1 MPKVIENIQLAPK
14 AHRLRVEVPRL
25 VQKALAGQLV
35 IVRADEHGERVP
47 MSIGGLD
54 RENGILTMVI
64 QEVGKTSA
72 QLCDTPAG
80 AELAD
85 VVGPL
90 GEPTEIKNFGHA
102 VVVGG
107 GIGIAPI
114 YPVAQ
119 ALKAAGNRVTAIIGA
134 RNESLL
140 FYQEEL
146 GSACDQMIITTDDGS
161 VGLKGFVST
170 ALEQLIAKDKPDWVM
185 AIGPVPMMRSVSN
198 LTKQHGIATVV
209 SLNPIMIDGT
219 GMCGGCRV
227 SVGGHTKFACVDGP
241 DFDAHQVDFDEL
253 VQRQSQYKPFEK
265 DAYEKYQRE
274 REECSLDRA
283 MQQGLHSTE
292 KATPCR

>member
-1 MPKVIENIQLAPK
+1 MPKVIENIELAPR

-25 VQKALAGQLV
+25 VQKALAGQFV
-35 IVRADEHGERVP
+35 IVRADENGERVP

-54 RENGILTMVI
+54 RERGLLTMVI

-90 GEPTEIKNFGHA
+90 GEPTEIKLLGHT

-140 FYQEEL
+140 FYREEL
-146 GSACDQMIITTDDGS
+146 GSASDRLMVTTDDGS
-161 VGLKGFVST
+161 EGLKGFVST
-170 ALEQLIAKDKPDWVM
+170 ALQQLIETDKPDWIM
-185 AIGPVPMMRSVSN
+185 AIGPVPMMRSVAN
-198 LTKQHGIATVV
+198 LTKQHGIPTVV

-227 SVGGHTKFACVDGP
+227 SVGGHTRFACVDGP

-253 VQRQSQYKPFEK
+253 VQRQAQYKPFEK
-265 DAYEKYQRE
+265 EAYERYLE
-274 REECSLDRA
+274 HREECSLEIA
-283 MQQGLHSTE
+283 IQKAHHSE
-292 KATPCR
+292 KTTSCR